1 MSPHVDEPMTT
12 ETLQVMEMAD
22 KSRHPTPRL
31 ATASDVRREMA
42 DLYRQARTGGIEIA
56 DATKLAYIL
65 NQLATLLRLD
75 DLEQRTAALE
85 RILKQS
91 APKR

>member
-1 MSPHVDEPMTT
+1 MTT
-12 ETLQVMEMAD
+12 KTGQVLAATE

-42 DLYRQARTGGIEIA
+42 DLYRQARTGGIEIS

-85 RILKQS
+85 RILKLS
-91 APKR
+91 ETKP

>member
-1 MSPHVDEPMTT
+1 MTT
-12 ETLQVMEMAD
+12 KSPQVVGVMD

-31 ATASDVRREMA
+31 TTASDVRREMA

-85 RILKQS
+85 RILKLS
-91 APKR
+91 ETKL

>member
-1 MSPHVDEPMTT
+1 MTT
-12 ETLQVMEMAD
+12 KTLQVVEVSGKA
-22 KSRHPTPRL
+22 RHPTPRL

-56 DATKLAYIL
+56 DATRLAYML
-65 NQLATLLRLD
+65 SQLAALLRLD

-85 RILKQS
+85 RILKQPE
-91 APKR
+91 PKL

>member
-1 MSPHVDEPMTT
+1 MTT
-12 ETLQVMEMAD
+12 KTGQVLAATE

-31 ATASDVRREMA
+31 TTASDVRREMA
-42 DLYRQARTGGIEIA
+42 DLYRQARTGGIEIS

-85 RILKQS
+85 RILKLS
-91 APKR
+91 ETKP

>member
-1 MSPHVDEPMTT
+1 MGE
-12 ETLQVMEMAD
+12 
-22 KSRHPTPRL
+22 
-31 ATASDVRREMA
+31 
-42 DLYRQARTGGIEIA
+42 IEVAIGA

-91 APKR
+91 EPKR

>member
-1 MSPHVDEPMTT
+1 
-12 ETLQVMEMAD
+12 
-22 KSRHPTPRL
+22 
-31 ATASDVRREMA
+31 MA
-42 DLYRQARTGGIEIA
+42 DLYRQARTGGIKIT

-85 RILKQS
+85 RILKQPE
-91 APKR
+91 PKP